1 MLEELVAMD
10 ELELVAIIVELLDI
24 GLEELEVTIGEDD
37 AIVVLMG
44 VEVEDGLWRLDDET
58 TELGVDA
65 VVVVFDLDEPRAT
78 YAPTPTAT
86 MITTITMTIATAA
99 IAVFFLLKF

>member
-44 VEVEDGLWRLDDET
+44 VEVEDRL
-58 TELGVDA
+58 
-65 VVVVFDLDEPRAT
+65 
-78 YAPTPTAT
+78 
-86 MITTITMTIATAA
+86 
-99 IAVFFLLKF
+99 